1 MALQILSAPTTVVV
15 TKEYALTSLLKLSSR
30 FKAAASAAEIR
41 RMTEQYKTHIVVE
54 LQSAFPLR
62 AARPRRRLPGLGTP
76 R

>member
-54 LQSAFPLR
+54 LQSAFPQPSR
-62 AARPRRRLPGLGTP
+62 PPRRRLAGLGTP